1 MNVKAMKTGVRE
13 KENTLSV
20 IERERERERM
30 FRKKIEKME
39 ERVRERL
46 GWVRRER
53 KRLKAK

>member
-1 MNVKAMKTGVRE
+1 
-13 KENTLSV
+13 
-20 IERERERERM
+20 M

-39 ERVRERL
+39 ERVRERV